1 MLLAVAAI
9 LVLPQRGAIPTNVLI
24 RGVIRD
30 VDVVLVV
37 NKGEVA
43 SVAAL

>member
-1 MLLAVAAI
+1 MFLAVAAVF
-9 LVLPQRGAIPTNVLI
+9 VLAQGFTVPPDVLI
-24 RGVIRD
+24 RGIIRD

>member
-24 RGVIRD
+24 LGVIRD

-37 NKGEVA
+37 NKSEVA